1 MSKDLEGLLANLLK
15 EFTTT
20 GLLSIDQI
28 ADVLSDQAIYVE
40 ELEEDDRALVDRF
53 LQDAFA
59 LWRTREQL

>member
-1 MSKDLEGLLANLLK
+1 MSKDLEGLLANLL
-15 EFTTT
+15 EELTTT
-20 GLLSIDQI
+20 GLPSIDQI